1 MADDDDNGTSGGT
14 DDSVDIEPIIRKIVQ
29 EENATTNDRLSKI
42 EEALGP
48 LGNLGETLEGLFK
61 KNKPTTTKVDEDS
74 LVAKVVEAIKGNN
87 GSGGNDGGSDGGS
100 TGATRTSTGRKPGPL
115 SRFLGVG

>member
-1 MADDDDNGTSGGT
+1 MADENENENGNENEA
-14 DDSVDIEPIIRKIVQ
+14 VDIEPIIRKIVQ
-29 EENATTNDRLSKI
+29 EENSSTNERLSKI

-74 LVAKVVEAIKGNN
+74 LVAKVVEAIKGNS